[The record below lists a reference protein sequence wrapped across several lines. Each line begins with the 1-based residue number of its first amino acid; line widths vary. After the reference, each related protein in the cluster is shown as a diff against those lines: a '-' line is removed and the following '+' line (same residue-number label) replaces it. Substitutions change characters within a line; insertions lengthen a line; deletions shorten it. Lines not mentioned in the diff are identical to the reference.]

1 LIYQNAAA
9 MTVYRYN
16 CKNRQDRHFNTTG
29 REKNPN
35 MVKFYATSLE
45 HADGYKYIYNRAG
58 EVIYECEL
66 ETADLSGVKLFDME
80 ANAPQLIT
88 YKNYITE
95 KADEQRPM
103 ILKLISEEKRKNQRA
118 YFEQSLANLEKDLHQ
133 TLVMHQFQFL
143 SNYERQTELINE
155 LRALGFGGYF
165 TTKEVA
171 VF

>member
-1 LIYQNAAA
+1 
-9 MTVYRYN
+9 MKVYRYN
-16 CKNRQDRHFNTTG
+16 CKDRLDRHFNTTG

-45 HADGYKYIYNRAG
+45 NAEGYKYIYNRAG
-58 EVIYECEL
+58 EVIYECQL
-66 ETADLSGVKLFDME
+66 ETEDVSGIKLFDME
-80 ANAPQLIT
+80 ANAAQLTT

-103 ILKLISEEKRKNQRA
+103 ILKLISEEKRKSQRA
-118 YFEQSLANLEKDLHQ
+118 YFEQSLASLEQDIHQ

-155 LRALGFGGYF
+155 LRALGFEGYF